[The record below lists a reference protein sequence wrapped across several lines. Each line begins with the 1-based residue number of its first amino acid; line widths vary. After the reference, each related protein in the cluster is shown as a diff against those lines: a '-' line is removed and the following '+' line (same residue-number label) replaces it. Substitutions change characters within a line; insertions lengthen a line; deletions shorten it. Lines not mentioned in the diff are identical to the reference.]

1 MPRSRSKNSE
11 PSRPKP
17 PERRAA
23 AERDQSMD
31 RNRAVSSP
39 AAPIHL
45 LIIDEH
51 PVVGEGIRTTVGA
64 EPDIRSATGLFLT
77 AAD

>member
-1 MPRSRSKNSE
+1 
-11 PSRPKP
+11 
-17 PERRAA
+17 
-23 AERDQSMD
+23 MD

-64 EPDIRSATGLFLT
+64 EPDIRSATGLFLP